1 MFSEIVRKIQQYAQ
15 SVGKP
20 IVLSPEPEKGKKA
33 ALERFYKNLGFVHN
47 RGRHRDYRLSSFGG
61 PTMLWHPQK

>member
-1 MFSEIVRKIQQYAQ
+1 MRAIQVYAQ

-20 IVLSPEPEKGKKA
+20 IVLSPQPDKGKKA

-47 RGRHRDYRLSSFGG
+47 RGRHRDYSLSNFGG
-61 PTMLWHPQK
+61 PTMLWRPNK